1 MKQFQSSQK
10 VSPVLKCS
18 AEVKPLV
25 RLTKSSLTRTE
36 EAFQEHLQLDL
47 NTSFKCKT
55 TPHYTNAAT
64 MHSYCFH

>member
-18 AEVKPLV
+18 AGRKPLV

-36 EAFQEHLQLDL
+36 EASQEHLQLDL
-47 NTSFKCKT
+47 NTSFKCKNHT
-55 TPHYTNAAT
+55 LH
-64 MHSYCFH
+64 